1 MRVKIDKGLR
11 TVDAVSAKVQGSLRF
26 AYVGK
31 AKIGGVLRTVWEL
44 IRGFIFTSSGS
55 SLLSK
60 DGSVLKCK
68 NK

>member
-1 MRVKIDKGLR
+1 MRVKIGGRLR
-11 TVDAVSAKVQGSLRF
+11 TVDSVSAKVQEPLRF

-31 AKIGGVLRTVWEL
+31 AKIDGVLRTVWEL

-68 NK
+68 NQ

>member
-1 MRVKIDKGLR
+1 MRVKIDDELR
-11 TVDAVSAKVQGSLRF
+11 TVDAVSFKVQKSLRF

-31 AKIGGVLRTVWEL
+31 TKIDGVLRTVWEL

-60 DGSVLKCK
+60 NGSVLKCK
-68 NK
+68 NQ